1 MTGKRIQDLTVGEY
15 AERINVITQED
26 ARNYAAITG
35 DNNPLHFET
44 EEAYQSRYGKPIAH
58 GMILAGFI
66 SGVIG
71 AALPGPGCI
80 YQSQSMDFLLPVYY
94 NDTILT
100 RVTVIACNPERNRLT
115 LRTECF
121 NQNQELIVTGEA
133 LVLPRK

>member
-1 MTGKRIQDLTVGEY
+1 MTGKRIQDLTVGDH
-15 AERINVITQED
+15 AEKINVITQED
-26 ARNYAAITG
+26 AQNYAAITG

-44 EEAYQSRYGKPIAH
+44 EEAYQSRYGKPIPH

-133 LVLPRK
+133 LVLPRT